1 MQAIG
6 QIGKQI
12 TRKFP
17 SWIDVH
23 PKIVQALH
31 DKTPVVALESTIITH
46 GMPYP
51 QNHETTKA
59 LIDIVETQS
68 DGQVLAAPICL
79 WNGQAKVGMDLD
91 ELERLAQIGQKAMK
105 CSTRDMAYI
114 LARGKLKSGFDDIGA
129 TTVSSTLYI
138 ASLLNIPLFCTG
150 GIGGVHRNAQ
160 NTFDISADLME
171 LGTPLNQDTHGVG
184 VVCAG
189 AKSVLDIGLTLEYL
203 ETQGVPVV
211 TLSQDKDAMFPS
223 FYTPESEHKSP
234 LVISTIEEVATA
246 LQMHR
251 AVRNRKGMVIAAPIP
266 SENAECGK
274 LINDAIFQA
283 LDESVKLGISG
294 KETTPYLLKR
304 ISELTKGE
312 SLKAN
317 IALVKNNAAVARDI
331 ALKLSNSGVVT
342 NKPVF
347 VGAAAVDIIT
357 KLKDKSDN
365 FLETSSPSTTR
376 YLAGGVARNA
386 AEACQ
391 RVLKIPKSVHLLS
404 PVSVNK
410 NGAQDD
416 QLSSQYNNMGYSFVS
431 DPQCDFNSP
440 IYNAILDSQG
450 KLIVAGAS
458 MELLERP
465 SMRLQQLIINQFI
478 QLIYKNSQYQNGTQ
492 MICFDANLPHKFTIE
507 MMNTAKQHDAFI
519 AFEPTSVPKCTAWF
533 SEVLSRNFTSLV
545 DLWSPNIDELLAVSK
560 LITSNEAGNSNFECK
575 HFNQSGIAV
584 YDQGCKDISPQIVQA
599 LRQTAEFIPITLLK
613 MGGNGVAIC
622 QKKDATLKVCHYQ
635 PATIKDIVNVTGAG
649 DSLVGTFIAKL
660 YQKSSME
667 SKSIKSILSDQTQL
681 NDIMVTARK
690 AAELSLQ
697 VEEAVNP
704 AISNL

>member
-1 MQAIG
+1 MQAIS

-12 TRKFP
+12 TRKLP

-59 LIDIVETQS
+59 LIDIIDTQS
-68 DGQVLAAPICL
+68 GGQVLAAPICL
-79 WNGQAKVGMDLD
+79 WNGKAKVGMDLD
-91 ELERLAQIGQKAMK
+91 ELERLAQIGQTAMK

-138 ASLLNIPLFCTG
+138 ASMLNIPLFCTG

-211 TLSQDKDAMFPS
+211 TLSQNKDAMFPS

-234 LVISTIEEVATA
+234 LVMSNIEEVATA

-251 AVRNRKGMVIAAPIP
+251 EVRNRKGMVIAAPIP
-266 SENAECGK
+266 SENAEAGQ

-304 ISELTKGE
+304 ISELTKGQ

-331 ALKLSNSGVVT
+331 ALKLSGVAI

-357 KLKDKSDN
+357 KLTDKSDN
-365 FLETSSPSTTR
+365 FLETSSPSSTR

-404 PVSVNK
+404 PVSVN
-410 NGAQDD
+410 NGGVQDD
-416 QLSSQYNNMGYSFVS
+416 QVSAQYNQMEYNFVS

-465 SMRLQQLIINQFI
+465 TMHLRQQIMNQFVQLIQNQN
-478 QLIYKNSQYQNGTQ
+478 QHYNGQ
-492 MICFDANLPHKFTIE
+492 QVVCFDANLPRKFTIE
-507 MMNTAKQHDAFI
+507 MMKTAKQHDAFI

-533 SEVLSRNFTSLV
+533 SEMISRNVSLLV

-560 LITSNEAGNSNFECK
+560 LITSNEAGNSNIECK

-584 YDQGCKDISPQIVQA
+584 YKKSSKVISSQIVQA
-599 LRQTAEFIPITLLK
+599 LNQTAKFIPITLLK
-613 MGGNGVAIC
+613 MGGDGVAIC
-622 QKKDATLKVCHYQ
+622 QRKDATLKICHYQ
-635 PATIKDIVNVTGAG
+635 AATIKDIVNVTGAG

-660 YQKSSME
+660 YQKSNLQ

-697 VEEAVNP
+697 VEEAVNS

>member
-1 MQAIG
+1 MQAIS

-31 DKTPVVALESTIITH
+31 DKTPVIALESTIITH

-59 LIDIVETQS
+59 LIDIIETQS
-68 DGQVLAAPICL
+68 GGQVLAAPICL
-79 WNGQAKVGMDLD
+79 WNGKAKVGMDLE
-91 ELERLAQIGQKAMK
+91 ELERLAQIGQTAMK

-138 ASLLNIPLFCTG
+138 ASMLNIPLFCTG

-171 LGTPLNQDTHGVG
+171 LGTRLNQDTHGVG

-211 TLSQDKDAMFPS
+211 TLSQNNDAMFPS

-234 LVISTIEEVATA
+234 LVMSYIEEVATA

-251 AVRNRKGMVIAAPIP
+251 EVRNRKGMVIAAPIP
-266 SENAECGK
+266 SENAEAGQ

-304 ISELTKGE
+304 ISELTKGQ

-331 ALKLSNSGVVT
+331 ALKLSGVVT

-391 RVLKIPKSVHLLS
+391 RVLKVPKSVHLLS

-410 NGAQDD
+410 SGVRDD
-416 QLSSQYNNMGYSFVS
+416 QLSAQYNQVEYNFVS

-440 IYNAILDSQG
+440 IYNAILASQG

-465 SMRLQQLIINQFI
+465 SMRLQQQIMNQFV
-478 QLIYKNSQYQNGTQ
+478 QLIQKQKQHYNSQQVV
-492 MICFDANLPHKFTIE
+492 CFDANLPHKFAIE
-507 MMNTAKQHDAFI
+507 MMKTAKQHDAFI

-533 SEVLSRNFTSLV
+533 SEMISRDVSLLV

-560 LITSNEAGNSNFECK
+560 LITSNEAGNSNIECK
-575 HFNQSGIAV
+575 HFDQSGIAIH
-584 YDQGCKDISPQIVQA
+584 DQGSKVISSQIVQA
-599 LRQTAEFIPITLLK
+599 LNQTAKFIPITLLK

-622 QKKDATLKVCHYQ
+622 QKKDATLKICHYQ

-660 YQKSSME
+660 YQKSNLQ
-667 SKSIKSILSDQTQL
+667 SKSIDSILSDQLQL

>member
-1 MQAIG
+1 MQAIS

-59 LIDIVETQS
+59 LIDIIETQS
-68 DGQVLAAPICL
+68 GGQVLAAPICL
-79 WNGQAKVGMDLD
+79 WNGKAKVGMDLE

-138 ASLLNIPLFCTG
+138 ASILNIPLFCTG

-160 NTFDISADLME
+160 NTFDISADLTE

-211 TLSQDKDAMFPS
+211 TLSQNKDAMFPS

-234 LVISTIEEVATA
+234 LVMSNIEEVAKA

-251 AVRNRKGMVIAAPIP
+251 EVRNRKGMVIAAPIP
-266 SENAECGK
+266 SEDAEAGQ
-274 LINDAIFQA
+274 LINDAIFLA
-283 LDESVKLGISG
+283 LDESLKLGISG

-304 ISELTKGE
+304 ISELTKGQ

-331 ALKLSNSGVVT
+331 ALKLSGVVT

-357 KLKDKSDN
+357 KLMDKSDS

-404 PVSVNK
+404 PVSVN
-410 NGAQDD
+410 NSGVQDN
-416 QLSSQYNNMGYSFVS
+416 QLSSQYNQMEYNFVS

-458 MELLERP
+458 MVLLERP
-465 SMRLQQLIINQFI
+465 TMHLQQQIMNQFV
-478 QLIYKNSQYQNGTQ
+478 QLIQKQSQHNNCQQ
-492 MICFDANLPHKFTIE
+492 VVCFDANLPHKFTIE
-507 MMNTAKQHDAFI
+507 MMKTAKQHDAFI
-519 AFEPTSVPKCTAWF
+519 TFEPTSVPKCTAWF
-533 SEVLSRNFTSLV
+533 SEMISRDVSLLV

-560 LITSNEAGNSNFECK
+560 LITSNDAGNSNIECK
-575 HFNQSGIAV
+575 HFNLSGIALH
-584 YDQGCKDISPQIVQA
+584 DQGSKLFSSQIVQA
-599 LRQTAEFIPITLLK
+599 LHQTAKFIPITLLK
-613 MGGNGVAIC
+613 MGGDGVAIC
-622 QKKDATLKVCHYQ
+622 QKKDATLKICHYQ

-660 YQKSSME
+660 YQKSNLQ
-667 SKSIKSILSDQTQL
+667 SKSIDSILSDQTQL